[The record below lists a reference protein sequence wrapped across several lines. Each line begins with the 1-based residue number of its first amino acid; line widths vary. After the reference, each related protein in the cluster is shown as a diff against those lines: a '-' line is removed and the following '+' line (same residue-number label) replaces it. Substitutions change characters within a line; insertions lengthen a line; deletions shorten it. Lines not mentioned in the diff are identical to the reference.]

1 MNLMTYESC
10 QEILKLNVF
19 WYLHFS
25 SLCYARK
32 YRSVCV
38 FFFFFPL
45 NLKPV
50 FCHSHLKALMCSAA
64 ETFSG
69 NLLRGQLV
77 KRGVITQQFSFSA
90 RKNGVKWFSGKIWMK
105 DYRCG
110 LPWSCHSYR
119 SGANSRTVCALYSFS
134 APSIHL

>member
-1 MNLMTYESC
+1 MYSG
-10 QEILKLNVF
+10 VF
-19 WYLHFS
+19 IFLLFAM
-25 SLCYARK
+25 LENTE
-32 YRSVCV
+32 VCV
-38 FFFFFPL
+38 CVFFFFFFPL

-50 FCHSHLKALMCSAA
+50 FCHSHLMCSAA
-64 ETFSG
+64 ETSSG

-119 SGANSRTVCALYSFS
+119 SGANSRTDCALYSFS
-134 APSIHL
+134 APSIHLWTFRLKS